1 MEQCS
6 VSGYHI
12 REAGSTAVQELA
24 FTLRDGMEYV
34 EASMRRGLD
43 VDDFAPRL
51 SFFFNAHNEFFEEIC
66 KIRAARRI
74 WATAMRERFG
84 QIGAVLVDA
93 YPRPD
98 RWLLTHRATTTE
110 QYCPGGLPSDGGCSW
125 RLPKSSYR
133 FDG

>member
-1 MEQCS
+1 MVDTIEHQMNHVPRWNSVS

-34 EASMRRGLD
+34 EASMRRGLN

-74 WATAMRERFG
+74 WATAMRDGSALNRS
-84 QIGAVLVDA
+84 
-93 YPRPD
+93 
-98 RWLLTHRATTTE
+98 
-110 QYCPGGLPSDGGCSW
+110 GLGGCVPTS
-125 RLPKSSYR
+125 RPLVAHSQSNSH
-133 FDG
+133 